1 MEQDSYIF
9 TYKFTLVPA
18 TGGDAMAMLALNAIF
33 EIAEGEKVYTTK
45 VEERNMIF
53 AYAAPATSGAAVP
66 AEAAAATTSVAAVPA
81 EAAAATTSAAPTTTT
96 PAIAEGR
103 TEQGSHS
110 LPKHIALKMLEL
122 AQRFTEYNKL
132 VVSLQENFLYLCLME
147 GDKLITLN
155 SYAVEDFNTALFY
168 TLAALKG
175 AQINP
180 SQTKIRIFKTKLEYN
195 QLERFG
201 TYFKRAEII

>member
-33 EIAEGEKVYTTK
+33 EIEEGEKVYTTK

-53 AYAAPATSGAAVP
+53 AYAAPA
-66 AEAAAATTSVAAVPA
+66 
-81 EAAAATTSAAPTTTT
+81 
-96 PAIAEGR
+96 IAEGR

-110 LPKHIALKMLEL
+110 QPKHIALKMLEL

-155 SYAVEDFNTALFY
+155 SYAVEEFNTALFY

>member
-33 EIAEGEKVYTTK
+33 EIEEGEKVYTTK

-53 AYAAPATSGAAVP
+53 AYAAPAAADVPVP
-66 AEAAAATTSVAAVPA
+66 AEAAVATTSATTVPA
-81 EAAAATTSAAPTTTT
+81 EAAAATTSAAPTTT

-110 LPKHIALKMLEL
+110 QPKHIALKMLEL

>member
-33 EIAEGEKVYTTK
+33 EIGEGEKVYTTK

-53 AYAAPATSGAAVP
+53 AYAAPA
-66 AEAAAATTSVAAVPA
+66 
-81 EAAAATTSAAPTTTT
+81 
-96 PAIAEGR
+96 IAEGR

-110 LPKHIALKMLEL
+110 QPKHIALKMLEL

>member
-33 EIAEGEKVYTTK
+33 EIEEGEKIYTTK

-53 AYAAPATSGAAVP
+53 AYAAPAT
-66 AEAAAATTSVAAVPA
+66 
-81 EAAAATTSAAPTTTT
+81 
-96 PAIAEGR
+96 AEGR

-110 LPKHIALKMLEL
+110 QPKHIALKMLQL

-155 SYAVEDFNTALFY
+155 SYVVEDFNTALFY

>member
-1 MEQDSYIF
+1 
-9 TYKFTLVPA
+9 
-18 TGGDAMAMLALNAIF
+18 MAMLALNAIF
-33 EIAEGEKVYTTK
+33 EIEEGEKVYTTK

-53 AYAAPATSGAAVP
+53 AYAAPA
-66 AEAAAATTSVAAVPA
+66 
-81 EAAAATTSAAPTTTT
+81 
-96 PAIAEGR
+96 IAEGR

-110 LPKHIALKMLEL
+110 QPKHIALKMLEL

>member
-53 AYAAPATSGAAVP
+53 TYAAPATAGAAVP
-66 AEAAAATTSVAAVPA
+66 AEAAAATTSAAAVPA
-81 EAAAATTSAAPTTTT
+81 EAAAATTSAAPTTT

-110 LPKHIALKMLEL
+110 QPKHIALKMLEL

>member
-33 EIAEGEKVYTTK
+33 EIEEGEKVYTTK

-53 AYAAPATSGAAVP
+53 AYAAPAIAGAAVP
-66 AEAAAATTSVAAVPA
+66 AEAAAATTSAAAVPA
-81 EAAAATTSAAPTTTT
+81 EAAAATTSAAPTTT

-110 LPKHIALKMLEL
+110 QPKHIALKMLEL

>member
-33 EIAEGEKVYTTK
+33 EIEEGEKVYTTK

-53 AYAAPATSGAAVP
+53 AYAAPATAGTAVP
-66 AEAAAATTSVAAVPA
+66 A
-81 EAAAATTSAAPTTTT
+81 
-96 PAIAEGR
+96 
-103 TEQGSHS
+103 EQGSHS

>member
-53 AYAAPATSGAAVP
+53 AYAA
-66 AEAAAATTSVAAVPA
+66 
-81 EAAAATTSAAPTTTT
+81 

>member
-33 EIAEGEKVYTTK
+33 EIAEGEKVYITK

-53 AYAAPATSGAAVP
+53 AYAAPA
-66 AEAAAATTSVAAVPA
+66 
-81 EAAAATTSAAPTTTT
+81 
-96 PAIAEGR
+96 IAEGR

-110 LPKHIALKMLEL
+110 QPKHIALKMLEL

>member
-53 AYAAPATSGAAVP
+53 AYAAPATAGAAVP
-66 AEAAAATTSVAAVPA
+66 AEAAAATTSATPVPA
-81 EAAAATTSAAPTTTT
+81 AAAAATTSAAPTTTT

>member
-1 MEQDSYIF
+1 
-9 TYKFTLVPA
+9 
-18 TGGDAMAMLALNAIF
+18 MAMLALNAIF
-33 EIAEGEKVYTTK
+33 EIEEGEKVYTTK
-45 VEERNMIF
+45 VEEINMIF
-53 AYAAPATSGAAVP
+53 AYAA
-66 AEAAAATTSVAAVPA
+66 
-81 EAAAATTSAAPTTTT
+81 

-110 LPKHIALKMLEL
+110 QPKHIALKMLEL

>member
-33 EIAEGEKVYTTK
+33 EIEEGEKVYTTK

-53 AYAAPATSGAAVP
+53 TYAA
-66 AEAAAATTSVAAVPA
+66 
-81 EAAAATTSAAPTTTT
+81 

-110 LPKHIALKMLEL
+110 QPKHIALKMLEL

>member
-33 EIAEGEKVYTTK
+33 EIEEGEKVYTTK

-53 AYAAPATSGAAVP
+53 AYAAPATAG
-66 AEAAAATTSVAAVPA
+66 AAVPA
-81 EAAAATTSAAPTTTT
+81 EAAAATTSAAPVPAEAAAATTSATPTTT

-110 LPKHIALKMLEL
+110 QPKHIALKMLEL

>member
-33 EIAEGEKVYTTK
+33 EIEEGEKVYTTK
-45 VEERNMIF
+45 VEERNMTF
-53 AYAAPATSGAAVP
+53 AYAAPAT
-66 AEAAAATTSVAAVPA
+66 AE
-81 EAAAATTSAAPTTTT
+81 EH
-96 PAIAEGR
+96 

-110 LPKHIALKMLEL
+110 QPKHIALKMLEL

>member
-33 EIAEGEKVYTTK
+33 EIEEGEKVYTTK

-53 AYAAPATSGAAVP
+53 AYAAPATAGAAVP
-66 AEAAAATTSVAAVPA
+66 AEAASATTSATTVPA
-81 EAAAATTSAAPTTTT
+81 EAAAATTSAAPTTT
-96 PAIAEGR
+96 PAIAEER
-103 TEQGSHS
+103 TEQSSHS
-110 LPKHIALKMLEL
+110 QPKHIALKMLEL

>member
-53 AYAAPATSGAAVP
+53 AYAAPA
-66 AEAAAATTSVAAVPA
+66 
-81 EAAAATTSAAPTTTT
+81 
-96 PAIAEGR
+96 IAEGR

-122 AQRFTEYNKL
+122 AQSFTEYNKL

>member
-33 EIAEGEKVYTTK
+33 EIEEGEKVYTTK

-53 AYAAPATSGAAVP
+53 AYAAPA
-66 AEAAAATTSVAAVPA
+66 
-81 EAAAATTSAAPTTTT
+81 
-96 PAIAEGR
+96 IAEER
-103 TEQGSHS
+103 TEQSSHS
-110 LPKHIALKMLEL
+110 QPKHIALKMLEL

>member
-33 EIAEGEKVYTTK
+33 EIEEGEKVYTTK

-53 AYAAPATSGAAVP
+53 AYAAPATAGAAVP
-66 AEAAAATTSVAAVPA
+66 TEAAAATTSAAAVPA
-81 EAAAATTSAAPTTTT
+81 EAAAATTSAAPTTT
-96 PAIAEGR
+96 PVIAEGR

-110 LPKHIALKMLEL
+110 QPKHIALKMLEL

>member
-33 EIAEGEKVYTTK
+33 EIEEGEKVYTTK

-53 AYAAPATSGAAVP
+53 AYTA
-66 AEAAAATTSVAAVPA
+66 
-81 EAAAATTSAAPTTTT
+81 

-110 LPKHIALKMLEL
+110 QPKHIALKMLEL

>member
-33 EIAEGEKVYTTK
+33 EIEEGEKVYTTK

-53 AYAAPATSGAAVP
+53 AYAAPATAGVAVP

-81 EAAAATTSAAPTTTT
+81 EAAAATTSAAPTTT

-110 LPKHIALKMLEL
+110 QPKHIALKMLEL

>member
-33 EIAEGEKVYTTK
+33 EIEEGEKIYTTK

-66 AEAAAATTSVAAVPA
+66 AEAAAATA
-81 EAAAATTSAAPTTTT
+81 SAA

-110 LPKHIALKMLEL
+110 QPKHIALKMLEL
-122 AQRFTEYNKL
+122 AQ
-132 VVSLQENFLYLCLME
+132 
-147 GDKLITLN
+147 
-155 SYAVEDFNTALFY
+155 
-168 TLAALKG
+168 
-175 AQINP
+175 
-180 SQTKIRIFKTKLEYN
+180 
-195 QLERFG
+195 
-201 TYFKRAEII
+201 

>member
-33 EIAEGEKVYTTK
+33 EIEEGEKIYTTK

-53 AYAAPATSGAAVP
+53 AYAAPA
-66 AEAAAATTSVAAVPA
+66 
-81 EAAAATTSAAPTTTT
+81 
-96 PAIAEGR
+96 IAEGR

-110 LPKHIALKMLEL
+110 QPKHIALKMLEL